1 MQEEVSKMDWSYVD
15 IPVTP
20 RYKVRLFREKK
31 MLHNVKDPRNW
42 KMNLYILEV
51 SKLDLGTYVVM
62 DEHDEPIVPPKA
74 ITESL
79 SDGVW
84 TYAL

>member
-1 MQEEVSKMDWSYVD
+1 MDVVVIDSPTKWGMLLSRKWETDVGGSIQMDWSYDD

-42 KMNLYILEV
+42 KTNLYILRC
-51 SKLDLGTYVVM
+51 LNLTW
-62 DEHDEPIVPPKA
+62 EHM
-74 ITESL
+74 
-79 SDGVW
+79 W
-84 TYAL
+84 